1 MEKNNS
7 KKLNNKT
14 KNTTRKM
21 NIKDIIAKKKKE
33 MFDKIIDDPINYLKT
48 LSTEQIGKFVK
59 EASFEY
65 YKGTPIVSD
74 DIFDIMKNV
83 LKERDPTNPILE
95 EIGAPTAG
103 EKVKLPYWMGSLDK
117 IREDEKA
124 LNNWKSKHH
133 NSVVISDKLDGNSA
147 MLVYHKNTIKMYSRG
162 DGLFGQDVSHIISLI
177 KGVPKKVGFEDL
189 AVRGELIIP
198 KHKWDPKFG
207 ANARNSVAGIMH
219 SKHPNK
225 DLANIIEFVAYE
237 MLHPRDTISNGLNI
251 LEENKFKVVY
261 HTNEKSSEL
270 TMDSLSKILLKRRE
284 ESPYEI
290 DGIVVFH
297 DGEHNQVSGKNPSY
311 AFAFKSLLTH
321 TEAEVIVK
329 EVEWNASKDGYL
341 KPLLHFDPVVLAG
354 ATIQKA
360 TGFNGQFIESN
371 VIGPG
376 SRIVIIRSG
385 DVIPHVVR
393 ILTKSASG
401 KPSLPTSKWKWN
413 DTHVD
418 IVLEDKESAED
429 VIVKRMTY
437 FAVTMEMKGVGKG
450 IIERLYK
457 NGIDTIKKL
466 VNVTESELIK
476 MEGFQKK
483 SAEKVVNEI
492 RDSIKKADCLKFMDA
507 SNLFGRSIGEKK
519 LKLIVTAFP
528 NIIKGYVPTE
538 SELLKID
545 GIASVTAN
553 QFIDGLPDFFD
564 FMKDIGIDCNKTNVV
579 VIESRNTKPTLK
591 ELVVVFTG
599 IRDKELEKEIEER
612 GGKVASAV
620 SGKTKVVVAKDP
632 SEETGKVKAAKEL
645 GIPVVD
651 IETFKKE
658 FIS

>member
-1 MEKNNS
+1 METQKLKKNNS
-7 KKLNNKT
+7 T
-14 KNTTRKM
+14 NTTRKM
-21 NIKDIIAKKKKE
+21 NVYSTLSKDPIPYLESLTTDKIVKIIKD
-33 MFDKIIDDPINYLKT
+33 
-48 LSTEQIGKFVK
+48 
-59 EASFEY
+59 ASFEY
-65 YKGTPIVSD
+65 YKGNPVLTD
-74 DIFDIMKNV
+74 DIFDIVKNY
-83 LKERDPTNPILE
+83 LAKRDPKNPALQD
-95 EIGAPTAG
+95 IGAVAPG
-103 EKVKLPYWMGSLDK
+103 EKVALPFYMGSLDK

-124 LNNWKSKHH
+124 LNSWKKNPKHEGE
-133 NSVVISDKLDGNSA
+133 VVISDKLDGNSA
-147 MLVYHKNTIKMYSRG
+147 LVVFSGTKISMYSRG
-162 DGLFGQDVSHIISLI
+162 DGVMGQDISHIIPFLNL
-177 KGVPKKVGFEDL
+177 PKKIAFKNF

-198 KHKWDPKFG
+198 KEVWETKGKGKG
-207 ANARNSVAGIMH
+207 ANARNAVAGVMH
-219 SKHPNK
+219 SKHPDK
-225 DLANIIEFVAYE
+225 ELASMVEFVAYE
-237 MLHPRDTISNGLNI
+237 QLKPVTTPNDGFEV
-251 LEENKFKVVY
+251 LEENGFKVAYNKKVP
-261 HTNEKSSEL
+261 TKDL
-270 TMDSLSKILLKRRE
+270 TMDYLSKILLERRKD
-284 ESPYEI
+284 SPYDV

-297 DGEHNQVSGKNPSY
+297 EGDHKYVAGKNPSY
-311 AFAFKSLLTH
+311 GFGFKSLLTH

-341 KPLLHFDPVVLAG
+341 KPILHFDPVVLAG
-354 ATIQKA
+354 VTIQKA

-371 VIGPG
+371 VLGPG

-393 ILTKSASG
+393 TLSKSASN
-401 KPSLPTSKWKWN
+401 KPSFPDVKWKWN

-418 IVLEDKESAED
+418 IVLEDKEGAED

-437 FAVTMEMKGVGKG
+437 FAVTLEMKGVGKG
-450 IIERLYK
+450 IVERLYK

-492 RDSIKKADCLKFMDA
+492 RESMKKADCLKFMDA

-519 LKLIVTAFP
+519 LKLIVAAFP

-538 SELLKID
+538 KELLNID

-564 FMKDIGIDCNKTNVV
+564 FMKNIGIDCNKTNVV
-579 VIESRNTKPTLK
+579 IKPNPTKPTLTS
-591 ELVVVFTG
+591 LTSLIVVFTG

-632 SEETGKVKAAKEL
+632 SEETSKVKAAKEL

-658 FIS
+658 FMS